1 MNKIFS
7 ALVLCAGI
15 VASGSVAASISYPTP
30 GTYNDVDYNFT
41 ATTTGAISA
50 YFYFSEAAATST
62 ISLLVNGV
70 QLGATGLPNHGS
82 SFGDSILFGNV
93 TAGDNLVFKLNYAWE
108 GVGAWFS
115 DASMNVDSLN
125 HIYSTSFA
133 GEGIIP
139 AGTLVGFEDLHNVL
153 QGDYNDHV
161 FVFSNVSTSV
171 PEPSIFAL
179 LGLGLLGFSFSRR
192 AK

>member
-15 VASGSVAASISYPTP
+15 VASGSVAASISYPNP
-30 GTYNDVDYNFT
+30 GTYNNVDYNFT

-50 YFYFSEAAATST
+50 YFYFSEAQASST

-70 QLGATGLPNHGS
+70 QLGATGLPNQTS
-82 SFGDSILFGNV
+82 TIGDSILFGDV
-93 TAGDNLVFKLNYAWE
+93 TAGDTLVFRLNTNWYS
-108 GVGAWFS
+108 VGSWYS
-115 DASMNVDSLN
+115 DMSMNVDGLN

-133 GEGIIP
+133 GDGIIP
-139 AGTLVGFEDLHNVL
+139 AGTLIGFEDQPNVA

-171 PEPSIFAL
+171 PEPGTFAL
-179 LGLGLLGFSFSRR
+179 LGLGLLGFGFSRR